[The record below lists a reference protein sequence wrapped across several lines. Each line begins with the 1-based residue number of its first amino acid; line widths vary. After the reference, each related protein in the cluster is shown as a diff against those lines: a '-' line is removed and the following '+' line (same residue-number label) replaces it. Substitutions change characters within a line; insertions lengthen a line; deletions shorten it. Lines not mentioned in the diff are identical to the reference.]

1 MRYLKSNLFAFL
13 FFLNLGVY
21 YCELNLEDFKSP
33 IEWSIIQEGDIELK
47 WTNYQGFPICK
58 VSSSLPYSIES
69 IAKIIEDVEH
79 YPKVFR
85 RIHEVKILEKN

>member
-1 MRYLKSNLFAFL
+1 MRHLKSNLFTLL

-21 YCELNLEDFKSP
+21 YSELNLEDFKSP
-33 IEWSIIQEGDIELK
+33 IEWNIIQEGDIEIK

-69 IAKIIEDVEH
+69 IATVSYTH
-79 YPKVFR
+79 LR
-85 RIHEVKILEKN
+85 AHET